1 MNDVMVTERT
11 EIENEVNPVVAAAQS
26 LVVTDATS
34 YTQAME
40 LGKVCSARIKL
51 VEEKLGPAKEKTYA
65 AYKEVLKLMNS
76 FIVPLEAA
84 KKLLSGLAYKW
95 QKAEEDRKR
104 KEAEEA
110 RRLADEEAAAKRKVE
125 EEARLAAAERLSNA
139 GMEEQAEEMLE
150 TPIVVEV
157 EEVAAPAPK
166 VKVQGAST
174 RENWQGKV
182 VNENLIPREYMTP
195 DLVKLN
201 RITKALKGE
210 TRIPGW
216 EVSDVGT
223 VAFRS

>member
-1 MNDVMVTERT
+1 MNDVMVAERT
-11 EIENEVNPVVAAAQS
+11 EIESEVNPVVAAAQS
-26 LVVTDATS
+26 LVVKDATS

-51 VEEKLGPAKEKTYA
+51 VEEKLGPAKKKSYA
-65 AYKEVLKLMNS
+65 AYQEIMGLMNS
-76 FIVPLEAA
+76 FIGPLEAA
-84 KKLLSGLAYKW
+84 KKILSGRAYAW

-110 RRLADEEAAAKRKVE
+110 RRLAEEEAAAKRKVE

-166 VKVQGAST
+166 VKVKGTST
-174 RENWQGKV
+174 LENWQF
-182 VNENLIPREYMTP
+182 EIEDATRIPRLYMTP
-195 DLVKLN
+195 DLVKIGKLV
-201 RITKALKGE
+201 KALKGE
-210 TRIPGW
+210 TNIDGVRVFDI
-216 EVSDVGT
+216 GT
-223 VAFRS
+223 TRFGK

>member
-1 MNDVMVTERT
+1 MNDVMVAERT
-11 EIENEVNPVVAAAQS
+11 EIENEISPIVAAAQN
-26 LVVTDATS
+26 LVVVDSAS
-34 YTQAME
+34 YTAAME
-40 LGKVCSARIKL
+40 LGKTVSAKIKWI
-51 VEEKLGPAKEKTYA
+51 EEKLAKGKKAAHESWQEWVKLEREGIGPLETIKKLISGRTYA
-65 AYKEVLKLMNS
+65 
-76 FIVPLEAA
+76 
-84 KKLLSGLAYKW
+84 W

-104 KEAEEA
+104 KEADEA
-110 RRLADEEAAAKRKVE
+110 RRLADEEAAAKRKIE
-125 EEARLAAAERLSNA
+125 EDARIAAAERLSQA
-139 GMEEQAEEMLE
+139 GMKEQADEMLE
-150 TPIVVEV
+150 TPVEIEV

-166 VKVQGAST
+166 VKVQGASM

-223 VAFRS
+223 VAFRK

>member
-1 MNDVMVTERT
+1 MNDVMVAERA
-11 EIENEVNPVVAAAQS
+11 EIESEVNPVVAAAQS
-26 LVVTDATS
+26 LVVNDATS

-40 LGKVCSARIKL
+40 LGKACSAKIKL
-51 VEEKLGPAKEKTYA
+51 VEDKLGPAKRKTYE
-65 AYKEVLKLMNS
+65 AYQEVMRVMRS
-76 FIVPLEAA
+76 FIQPLEAA
-84 KKLLSGLAYKW
+84 KKLLSRLAYSW
-95 QKAEEDRKR
+95 QKAEEDRKS

-110 RRLADEEAAAKRKVE
+110 RRLAEEEAAAKRKVE
-125 EEARLAAAERLSNA
+125 EDARLAAAERLSNE
-139 GMEEQAEEMLE
+139 GMQEQADEMLE

-174 RENWQGKV
+174 RENWVGKV
-182 VNENLIPREYMTP
+182 VDESLIPREYMTP

-223 VAFRS
+223 VAFRA